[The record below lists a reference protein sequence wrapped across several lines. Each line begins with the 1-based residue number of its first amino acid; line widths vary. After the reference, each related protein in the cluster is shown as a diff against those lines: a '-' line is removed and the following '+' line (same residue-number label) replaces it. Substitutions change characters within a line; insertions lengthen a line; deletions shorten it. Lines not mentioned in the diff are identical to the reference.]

1 MEELRKIETY
11 NDESKDFLLKY
22 LDNPSPSGFER
33 EGQKMWLSY
42 IKQYVDDTII
52 DNYGTVVGV
61 INPDAKRKVVIEAH
75 ADEIGWTVKY
85 ISKGG
90 LIYVEKL
97 GGSDV
102 QLAPGSKVN
111 IHTRDNGKVE
121 GVFGFPA
128 VHVRSKDHKPAIN
141 NLFIDVGV
149 LNAKRVKELGVE
161 IGDPITFQTGSDI
174 MNGQRVVG
182 RGLDNRIGGFMIA
195 QVARL
200 LKENEVELPF
210 GLYIVNAVQEE
221 VGKNGAKMIAEK
233 LKPDIAIVT
242 DVTHDTSTPGI
253 NSTTKGDFKISRG
266 PVLTSAPSVQKKLLE
281 FITSVAEDN
290 GIKFQKKTAAKVTGT
305 DADCFAYSNG
315 GVPTAL
321 ISLPMRYMH
330 TAVETVSTYDVEK
343 CVKLFYKTL
352 TELDPDMKF
361 NTLD

>member
-1 MEELRKIETY
+1 MEELKKLETY
-11 NDESKDFLLKY
+11 TDQSKEFLIKY
-22 LDNPSPSGFER
+22 LNNPSPSGFER
-33 EGQKMWLSY
+33 EGQKMWRDY
-42 IKQYVDDTII
+42 IKQYVDDII
-52 DNYGTVVGV
+52 VDNYGTVVGV
-61 INPDAKRKVVIEAH
+61 INPDAERKVVIEAH

-85 ISKGG
+85 ISKAG
-90 LIYVEKL
+90 LVYVEKL

-102 QLAPGSKVN
+102 QLAPGSRVN
-111 IHTRDNGKVE
+111 IHTREGDVE

-128 VHVRSKDHKPAIN
+128 VHVRNKDHKPAIN

-149 LNAKRVKELGVE
+149 ITAKKVKELGIEV
-161 IGDPITFQTGSDI
+161 GDPITFATGSNI

-200 LKENEVELPF
+200 LQENDVELPF

-221 VGKNGAKMIAEK
+221 VGKNGAKMIAENI
-233 LKPDIAIVT
+233 KPDIAIVT

-253 NSTTKGDFKISRG
+253 NATSKGDFKISRG
-266 PVLTSAPSVQKKLLE
+266 PVLTSAPPIQKKLLE
-281 FITSVAEDN
+281 FITSIAEDN
-290 GIKFQKKTAAKVTGT
+290 KIKFQKKTASKVTGT
-305 DADCFAYSNG
+305 DADSFAYANG
-315 GVPTAL
+315 GIPTAL

-330 TAVETVSTYDVEK
+330 TAVETVSTFDVEK

-352 TELDPDMKF
+352 VELDPNMKF